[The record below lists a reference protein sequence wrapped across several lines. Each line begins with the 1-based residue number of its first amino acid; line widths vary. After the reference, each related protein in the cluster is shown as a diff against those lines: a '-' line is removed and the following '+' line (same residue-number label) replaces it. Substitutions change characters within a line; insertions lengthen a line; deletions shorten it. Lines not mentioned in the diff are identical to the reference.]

1 MDSLTLAF
9 VRGLN
14 DLLLLRTRT
23 LRLRRLIRGRGLLVP
38 RGSGGVALGALGPL
52 GIGSAG
58 RRVRLNLAAFL
69 QLVGA
74 VGDHYVAR
82 LKAVADAHLIARGQR
97 HGYRLNLHGV
107 ICVHRLK
114 VGGLWS
120 T

>member
-38 RGSGGVALGALGPL
+38 RGSGGVVLGALGPL
-52 GIGSAG
+52 GIVSAG

-69 QLVGA
+69 QLVRA
-74 VGDHYVAR
+74 VGDHDVAR
-82 LKAVADAHLIARGQR
+82 LKLVAAVQLIARGPS
-97 HGYRLNLHGV
+97 HGYGR
-107 ICVHRLK
+107 I
-114 VGGLWS
+114 
-120 T
+120 